1 MWPSVLAGQKPLSK
15 EVDDLNL
22 MGSRL
27 GKATDPHHFK
37 KLTQLKQR
45 PCGRRRIDLFNIEE
59 HKAYVDVKGGGV
71 SDCWKKMK
79 LTASLKTSLG
89 QEVPTDC
96 TQVRPPALQVS
107 RQSAFLTRCG

>member
-27 GKATDPHHFK
+27 GKATNPHHFK
-37 KLTQLKQR
+37 KLTQPKQR
-45 PCGRRRIDLFNIEE
+45 PCGRRRMDLFNVEE

-71 SDCWKKMK
+71 PDCW
-79 LTASLKTSLG
+79 
-89 QEVPTDC
+89 
-96 TQVRPPALQVS
+96 
-107 RQSAFLTRCG
+107 